1 MPPGSIFSPVVF
13 SFSSFM
19 STRRRHFHH
28 TRSRWWPVMVVLA
41 LFAALTQRTF
51 SPCGFELPES
61 SVAKGAVLLASSVG
75 SSDGHSHAHAD
86 SHADPHNTEG
96 IQKGSEHHS
105 KGDAD
110 CCVNTDESA
119 LLAATVQASVPT
131 IVHITFE
138 YSIAPLAS
146 PLLPLHIESGA
157 LYGRAGPGDLRPS
170 SHHSRSS
177 LFNRPP
183 PISA

>member
-13 SFSSFM
+13 SFSRFM
-19 STRRRHFHH
+19 NTRRRHFHH
-28 TRSRWWPVMVVLA
+28 TRSRWWPVIMVFA

-51 SPCGFELPES
+51 SPCGFELPEKL
-61 SVAKGAVLLASSVG
+61 VASQHTKASSVLIA
-75 SSDGHSHAHAD
+75 SSHTKQASDHHNS
-86 SHADPHNTEG
+86 NTEG

-170 SHHSRSS
+170 THHSRSS